1 MISTRKYL
9 FFLISSLLWVAGA
22 SAQRILT
29 IDDAVQIALEHNRDI
44 KIAKLEIDKAQA
56 RVDGAFGYAYPSI
69 DFSAGFSHFLQKPK
83 MPFPDFGAMLNNAT
97 YGVLFKEDVIPYDA
111 DKLLP
116 IDTKLQAFAQT
127 NNYQTKLEL
136 TQILFSARVF
146 TGIGAA
152 QIYLQLSKEN
162 IKRVISRSV
171 LNVKKAF
178 YGVILTRELLK
189 IADGRFSNA
198 KEYLETI
205 KSMREQG
212 LVSQFEELQ
221 AEVQVENIRP
231 ILQQLE
237 NAHIEALGGLKIL
250 LNIDQNEQIEVT
262 GDMDYKKEPIPSEE
276 ELINEALI
284 SNLNVKTLNI
294 KEKLDNAQIKLARTE
309 YWPSFAGFAN
319 YSYAGSADKW
329 KFQNYSSSSVGIGMS
344 VNLFQGF
351 RTNREV
357 QQKKIEYN
365 KTKTQIS
372 TLKDAVVRNVRTKL
386 NELKRVQ
393 RQIESMDKN
402 VKVAERAYQISEDR
416 YKTGEGIQL
425 EVKNADIAL
434 KQARV
439 NYTNAVYDYSIAK
452 AELYDLIGRIDKK
465 YYKFATKYVDTEK

>member
-1 MISTRKYL
+1 MSNTRNYLLLLIIS
-9 FFLISSLLWVAGA
+9 FLWINAA
-22 SAQRILT
+22 QAQRLLT
-29 IDDAVQIALEHNRDI
+29 IDDAVETALEYNREI
-44 KIAKLEIDKAQA
+44 KTAKLEIDKAQA
-56 RVDGAFGYAYPSI
+56 RVYGAYGYSYPSI

-83 MPFPDFGAMLNNAT
+83 MPFPDFAAMLNNAT
-97 YGVLFKEDVIPYDA
+97 YGVLFKENVIPYDP
-111 DKLLP
+111 DKLMPL
-116 IDTKLQAFAQT
+116 DTKLQAFAQT
-127 NNYQTKLEL
+127 NNYQTKVEL

-152 QIYLQLSKEN
+152 QTYLQLSKQN
-162 IKRVISRSV
+162 IKRVISKTV

-189 IADGRFSNA
+189 IAQGRFSNA
-198 KEYLETI
+198 KEYLQTI

-212 LVSQFEELQ
+212 LVSEFEEMQ

-237 NAHIEALGGLKIL
+237 NAHITALGGLKIL
-250 LNIDQNEQIEVT
+250 LNIDQNEDIEVT
-262 GDMDYKKEPIPSEE
+262 GDMDYKKEPLPSEE
-276 ELINEALI
+276 ELINEALV
-284 SNLNVKTLNI
+284 SNLNLKTLSI
-294 KEKLDNAQIKLARTE
+294 KEELDDAQIKLARTE
-309 YWPSFAGFAN
+309 YWPNFAGFAN
-319 YSYAGSADKW
+319 YIYAGSADQW
-329 KFQNYSSSSVGIGMS
+329 KFQHYNSSSIGLGMS

-351 RTNREV
+351 RTAREV
-357 QQKKIEYN
+357 QQKKIELN

-372 TLKDAVVRNVRTKL
+372 TLKDAVVRDVRTKL

-402 VKVAERAYQISEDR
+402 VKVAERAYQIAEDR

-465 YYKFATKYVDTEK
+465 YYKFATKYVDTDE